1 MASNPIQQVTGKGVF
16 VPGDDIDTDRIIPAR
31 FMKCITFDGLG
42 EYLFYDVRKTESG
55 EDKAHN
61 LNDPRFSN
69 TSIILSGNNF
79 GCGSSREHAPQSIL
93 RAGYNAVIAGSFAEI
108 FFGNS
113 TNLGVVCVMAGDA
126 DREALAA
133 AIAANPDLEVTV
145 DVENLQVVFGDQ
157 SIPCEIKAGAR
168 ESLLNGT
175 YDPLDELLEGA
186 AEVTKVTEA
195 LAYMQA

>member
-55 EDKAHN
+55 EDKVHN

-69 TSIILSGNNF
+69 ASIIVSGNNF

-186 AEVTKVTEA
+186 ASVTKVTEA

>member
-1 MASNPIQQVTGKGVF
+1 
-16 VPGDDIDTDRIIPAR
+16 
-31 FMKCITFDGLG
+31 
-42 EYLFYDVRKTESG
+42 
-55 EDKAHN
+55 
-61 LNDPRFSN
+61 
-69 TSIILSGNNF
+69 
-79 GCGSSREHAPQSIL
+79 
-93 RAGYNAVIAGSFAEI
+93 
-108 FFGNS
+108 
-113 TNLGVVCVMAGDA
+113 MAGDA

>member
-1 MASNPIQQVTGKGVF
+1 MPSTPIKQVTGKAVF

-42 EYLFYDVRKTESG
+42 DYLFYDVRKAESG
-55 EDKAHN
+55 EDKVHN
-61 LNDPRFSN
+61 LNDPRFAQA
-69 TSIILSGNNF
+69 SILLSGNNF

-113 TNLGVVCVMAGDA
+113 INLGVVCVIATDA
-126 DREALAA
+126 DRQILADAIERNPALE
-133 AIAANPDLEVTV
+133 ITI
-145 DVENLQVVFGDQ
+145 DVESHKIWFGDECT
-157 SIPCEIKAGAR
+157 PCEIKAGAR
-168 ESLLNGT
+168 ESLLNGS

-186 AEVTKVTEA
+186 AAVTKMANT
-195 LAYMQA
+195 LSYMQA

>member
-1 MASNPIQQVTGKGVF
+1 MASNPIQQVTGKGVY

-55 EDKAHN
+55 EDKVHN

-69 TSIILSGNNF
+69 ASIIVSGNNF

-113 TNLGVVCVMAGDA
+113 TNLGVVCVIAGDA
-126 DREALAA
+126 DREAIAA
-133 AIAANPDLEVTV
+133 AIAVNPDLDVTI

-186 AEVTKVTEA
+186 SEVKNVTDA
-195 LAYMQA
+195 LPYMQV